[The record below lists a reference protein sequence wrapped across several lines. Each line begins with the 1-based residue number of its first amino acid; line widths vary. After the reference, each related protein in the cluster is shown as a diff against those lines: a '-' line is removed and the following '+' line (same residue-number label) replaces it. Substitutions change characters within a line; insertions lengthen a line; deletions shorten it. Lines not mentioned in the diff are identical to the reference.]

1 MPRTVGVMQACQ
13 LPFALDIS
21 VNRSFKNHVREEWE
35 KWMSEGIHTFTETGK
50 MRRATQVCNWVIQ
63 VWKEVKVT
71 AIMNGFRKAGI
82 ASVPSA
88 GQDGVSDASEIRDD
102 EQSTATLHPVLD
114 AQLIDLFHSDSEDEA
129 LDGF

>member
-1 MPRTVGVMQACQ
+1 
-13 LPFALDIS
+13 
-21 VNRSFKNHVREEWE
+21 
-35 KWMSEGIHTFTETGK
+35 MSEGIHTFTETGK
-50 MRRATQVCNWVIQ
+50 MRRATQVCNLVIR

-82 ASVPSA
+82 ASVPGA

-114 AQLIDLFHSDSEDEA
+114 AQLIDLFHSDTEDEA